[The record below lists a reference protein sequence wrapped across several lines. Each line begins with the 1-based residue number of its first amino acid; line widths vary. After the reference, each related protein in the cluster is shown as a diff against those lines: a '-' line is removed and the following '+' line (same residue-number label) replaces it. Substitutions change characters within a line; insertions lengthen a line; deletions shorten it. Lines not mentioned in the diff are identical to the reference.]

1 MILELE
7 IFEELI
13 EDYDAAGGVMEFYF
27 IEYDSNDNGKR
38 THWDVCKYVLWNYGL
53 INSDENEDLIKG
65 EKLKLEVFL
74 GPLYDF
80 ETQHPLIKGES
91 KNHLND
97 YFKIGTEEI
106 LQNVINLD
114 EWDVSNVYN
123 KFTRGFTEAFLEPP
137 YGMTKNKYD
146 LFNLFSNEVFSN
158 FKHLM
163 VYKWDTSNLSY
174 FDFGRE
180 WWGDYLWT
188 VFDKESNRYIVIT
201 ANSSD

>member
-1 MILELE
+1 
-7 IFEELI
+7 
-13 EDYDAAGGVMEFYF
+13 
-27 IEYDSNDNGKR
+27 
-38 THWDVCKYVLWNYGL
+38 
-53 INSDENEDLIKG
+53 
-65 EKLKLEVFL
+65 
-74 GPLYDF
+74 
-80 ETQHPLIKGES
+80 
-91 KNHLND
+91 
-97 YFKIGTEEI
+97 
-106 LQNVINLD
+106 
-114 EWDVSNVYN
+114 
-123 KFTRGFTEAFLEPP
+123 
-137 YGMTKNKYD
+137 MTKNKYD